1 MQPQHENLLGLRS
14 AMKLMHAAIGLS
26 VGTSLLGS
34 GLHAQEEPDHR
45 LHQYHFGEIAIP
57 PASGDEPV
65 AENLSIERAVAYL
78 EGGAR
83 AWVNNRGCVSC
94 HTTGWYG
101 ILRPQLAGSLG
112 QPDAAF
118 RAFLEERLQDRL
130 AKDLGELQGGVD
142 PAEVVHL
149 AASLASWDA
158 YVDQRLSPETEQALQ
173 LMFRLQRDDGA
184 WHSPDTWP
192 PFESD
197 AFQVA
202 TVAAMSVGLAPG
214 WLEQSASPEL
224 QGQVASLREYLQ
236 RVPPP
241 HDYARVALLW
251 AEQHLP
257 GVIGADRKQDF
268 VRMILDRQR
277 PDGGWSIRS
286 FAQPEEWGRGNR
298 AERLRAEADFGDPAS
313 DGHQTGLAVVVLSSA
328 GVPSTD
334 PAIERGVE
342 WLRRNQRESGRWWT
356 KSLNTETWHFI
367 TYTGTL
373 YPVMAL
379 AVTSS
384 PDSPSSEER

>member
-1 MQPQHENLLGLRS
+1 MRLT
-14 AMKLMHAAIGLS
+14 HAALGLS
-26 VGTSLLGS
+26 VGISLLGS
-34 GLHAQEEPDHR
+34 ELRAQDWGDHR
-45 LHQYHFGEIAIP
+45 AYQYQFGEISIP
-57 PASGDEPV
+57 PASADEPI
-65 AENLSIERAVAYL
+65 AEHLSLERALAYL
-78 EGGAR
+78 EDGAK
-83 AWVNNRGCVSC
+83 AWANNRGCVSC

-101 ILRPQLAGSLG
+101 ILRPQLAESLG
-112 QPDAAF
+112 RPDAAF
-118 RAFLEERLQDRL
+118 RAFLEARLQDRL
-130 AKDLGELQGGVD
+130 ATDPEELQQDVN
-142 PAEVVHL
+142 PAEIVHL

-158 YVDQRLSPETEQALQ
+158 HVDGRLSPETGQALQ
-173 LMFRLQRDDGA
+173 LMFSLQRDDGA

-197 AFQVA
+197 AYQVA

-214 WLEQSASPEL
+214 WLDQATSPEL
-224 QGQVASLREYLQ
+224 QGQIASLREYL
-236 RVPPP
+236 RGVSPP

-251 AEQHLP
+251 ADRHLP
-257 GVIGADRKQDF
+257 GLISADQKQDI

-313 DGHQTGLAVVVLSSA
+313 DGHQTGLAVVVLTVA
-328 GVPSTD
+328 GVAPSH
-334 PAIERGVE
+334 PAVQRGVE

-384 PDSPSSEER
+384 LASPSSEER